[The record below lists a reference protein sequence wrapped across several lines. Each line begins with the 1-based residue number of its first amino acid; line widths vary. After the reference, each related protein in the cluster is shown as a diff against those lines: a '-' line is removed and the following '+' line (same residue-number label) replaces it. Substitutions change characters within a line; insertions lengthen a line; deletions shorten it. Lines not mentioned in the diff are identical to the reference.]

1 MRLHHV
7 GIVVDDIERHGTRY
21 AEQFGLQPLSAIVT
35 DPIQRVQVQFWGD
48 GREVSLELI
57 QPLDDDSPVS
67 RFLEKGGGLNHLC
80 FEVEDIT
87 AAVEHAQTKGAI
99 CIGGPVPA
107 VAFNGRRIAF
117 LFFRDIGLVEF
128 VEAPSP

>member
-21 AEQFGLQPLSAIVT
+21 AEQLGLRPLSAIVT

-80 FEVEDIT
+80 FEVEDIV
-87 AAVEHAQTKGAI
+87 AAVEQVRAKGAI
-99 CIGGPVPA
+99 CVSGPVPA
-107 VAFNGRRIAF
+107 AAFDGQRIAF

-128 VEAPSP
+128 VEASP

>member
-21 AEQFGLQPLSAIVT
+21 AEQLGLRPLSAIVT
-35 DPIQRVQVQFWGD
+35 DPMQRVQVQFWGD

-80 FEVEDIT
+80 FEVEDIV
-87 AAVEHAQTKGAI
+87 AAVEQARAKGAI
-99 CIGGPVPA
+99 CVSGPVPA
-107 VAFNGRRIAF
+107 AAFDGQRIAF

-128 VEAPSP
+128 VEASP